1 MNSTGVS
8 VTGRN
13 EEFYRDIA
21 FGTYRFHSLDSEGK
35 LVYAKKLNE
44 NETFYISYYYAGIQ
58 GGREGWVV
66 RF

>member
-35 LVYAKKLNE
+35 LVYAKRLNE
-44 NETFYISYYYAGIQ
+44 NQTLYINFRYSPIV
-58 GGREGWVV
+58 GGTEGWVV